1 MSDLNVTVGALLIG
15 VLVTAV
21 YDLSRPSVTHKSRA
35 NPFECSGF
43 GITTLQTYMYMNRFP
58 KDPWYIHWTVWSL
71 LVLDTSHIILSWHMT
86 YYYLIINFNNPPAL
100 DNSVWSFNITVVVTA
115 VITVIVHCFYARRVF
130 ILGNR
135 SWTLVVLILSLS
147 MVRLICGCIVT
158 AKIFVLKKLALLPI
172 KIPAEVGT
180 GLGAGTLADIIIT
193 SSLVYFLH
201 GHKSGFNNRYVL
213 QLDTTLDKIIYWTVN
228 NGLLTSVVGLV
239 VIVTFSV
246 MPDNMVFLGVHLL
259 LSKLYANSLLATLNF
274 RQAQRGRG
282 LDTEGNSAINVT
294 STYGRSPR
302 SRTTIQFS
310 DMNSTTSS
318 KGQSQVRDLVGEVA
332 IAADGSTDASVTHAQ
347 GQVTTAPIVHVMT
360 TTTTDVDYPLEDM
373 SKGESFGP
381 ERLVANLDHSID
393 RKVTAEDM
401 A

>member
-1 MSDLNVTVGALLIG
+1 MPIPVAPARASNAGTTRLSEPTPARICNLRGSTLRRRAGYSSPVGTFTLPSRNMSDLNVTVGALLVG

-21 YDLSRPSVTHKSRA
+21 GY
-35 NPFECSGF
+35 

-58 KDPWYIHWTVWSL
+58 KDPWYIRWTVWSL
-71 LVLDTSHIILSWHMT
+71 LILDTSHIVLSWHMT

-130 ILGNR
+130 ISVALDGPPD
-135 SWTLVVLILSLS
+135 
-147 MVRLICGCIVT
+147 
-158 AKIFVLKKLALLPI
+158 FVLKKLALLPI

-193 SSLVYFLH
+193 SSLVYFLRE
-201 GHKSGFNNRYVL
+201 HKSGFNQYV
-213 QLDTTLDKIIYWTVN
+213 TLDKIIYWTVN

-282 LDTEGNSAINVT
+282 LDTDGTSAINVD
-294 STYGRSPR
+294 STFGRSPR

-310 DMNSTTSS
+310 DVNSS
-318 KGQSQVRDLVGEVA
+318 KGQSHGQ
-332 IAADGSTDASVTHAQ
+332 ISTVN
-347 GQVTTAPIVHVMT
+347 APVVHVMT

-373 SKGESFGP
+373 SKGDSFGP
-381 ERLVANLDHSID
+381 ERLVAELDHPLD
-393 RKVTAEDM
+393 RKTTAGDM

>member
-1 MSDLNVTVGALLIG
+1 MSDLNVTVGALLVG

-21 YDLSRPSVTHKSRA
+21 GY
-35 NPFECSGF
+35 

-58 KDPWYIHWTVWSL
+58 KDPWYIRWTVWSL
-71 LVLDTSHIILSWHMT
+71 LILDTSHIVLSWHMT

-135 SWTLVVLILSLS
+135 NWILVALILSLS
-147 MVRLICGCIVT
+147 MVRLICGSIVT

-193 SSLVYFLH
+193 SSLVYFLRE
-201 GHKSGFNNRYVL
+201 HKSGFNHR
-213 QLDTTLDKIIYWTVN
+213 LDSTLDKIIYWTVN

-282 LDTEGNSAINVT
+282 LDTDGTSAINVD
-294 STYGRSPR
+294 STFGRSPR

-310 DMNSTTSS
+310 DVNSS
-318 KGQSQVRDLVGEVA
+318 KGQSHGQ
-332 IAADGSTDASVTHAQ
+332 ISTVN
-347 GQVTTAPIVHVMT
+347 APVVHVMT

-373 SKGESFGP
+373 SKGDSFGP
-381 ERLVANLDHSID
+381 ERLVAELDHPLD
-393 RKVTAEDM
+393 RKTTAGDM